1 MRGVD
6 LFEAP
11 IVSAMHAL
19 ATYSSADRWLRGR
32 RMNVLLQL
40 FRGLASQDVQHNSVR
55 NQFRLVGILLQS
67 RSQGGLCLR
76 QPTEMEFCHGLTND
90 REGRGGARSGCQFLV
105 DVECSLVF
113 LAALKAEATA
123 N

>member
-1 MRGVD
+1 
-6 LFEAP
+6 
-11 IVSAMHAL
+11 
-19 ATYSSADRWLRGR
+19 
-32 RMNVLLQL
+32 MNVLLQL

-67 RSQGGLCLR
+67 CSQGGLGLR

-90 REGRGGARSGCQFLV
+90 REGRGAARSGSQFLV

-123 N
+123 Y